1 MWTAWFE
8 GMTITQTGNG
18 ETLLTGP
25 VVDQAA
31 LYGLLRKVRDLGSA
45 IDCGQPNPTRPVRQ
59 PTMNRDKL
67 LVYES
72 YLSDLFKIRRNKMN
86 AVKKTARITGIL
98 YLIIFFANI
107 FVFFFVSGSLNVPG
121 DATAT
126 ANNIMASES
135 LYRGGIVSYLI
146 VFLSEI
152 GATILLYK
160 LLKPVNKTLAMILMA
175 TRLMQAA
182 VHAVNLLNFVFP
194 LLLLNGGDYLTALRR
209 PSYMHRRCSSLDAHY
224 YGVLISEA
232 FFAVSLLLLGYLV
245 YKSDLFPGILGI
257 LLAIAG
263 VFYVLDSFGIFL
275 MPQHE
280 ALFAELIIARRLL
293 ANCRSRCVSW

>member
-1 MWTAWFE
+1 
-8 GMTITQTGNG
+8 
-18 ETLLTGP
+18 
-25 VVDQAA
+25 
-31 LYGLLRKVRDLGSA
+31 
-45 IDCGQPNPTRPVRQ
+45 
-59 PTMNRDKL
+59 
-67 LVYES
+67 
-72 YLSDLFKIRRNKMN
+72 MN
-86 AVKKTARITGIL
+86 AVKKTARITGVL

-152 GATILLYK
+152 GTTILLYK
-160 LLKPVNKTLAMILMA
+160 LLKSVNKTLSMMMMA

-194 LLLLNGGDYLTALRR
+194 LLLLSGASYLTVFEPTQLHASALFF
-209 PSYMHRRCSSLDAHY
+209 LDAHY

-232 FFAVSLLLLGYLV
+232 FFAPSLLLLGYLV
-245 YKSDLFPGILGI
+245 YKSELFPGILGI
-257 LLAIAG
+257 MLAIAG
-263 VFYVLDSFGIFL
+263 GFYVLDSFGIFL
-275 MPQHE
+275 MPQHQ
-280 ALFAELIIARRLL
+280 ALFANLIIAPAIISELSFTLWLL
-293 ANCRSRCVSW
+293 VKGIRTPRQENRSALPVAQAKGTTA